1 MLNFLLFFQQYPLKI
16 NIHLKNIEKSYFLNG
31 M

>member
-16 NIHLKNIEKSYFLNG
+16 NIHLKNIEKPIFSNEI
-31 M
+31 

>member
-16 NIHLKNIEKSYFLNG
+16 NIKLKNNQNVYFLNG